1 MAGFRIYEPTLL
13 ANPFHIEDGLACV
26 PAGSCPG
33 VEISGDP
40 DKVVSY
46 NGKRQVVQF

>member
-1 MAGFRIYEPTLL
+1 VAGFRIYEPTLL

-33 VEISGDP
+33 VEISGDALAKYRVKL
-40 DKVVSY
+40 D
-46 NGKRQVVQF
+46 